1 MASYLTCGNF
11 MIPLS
16 ASHRFPPSAKRPSPK
31 DHSAERQKRR
41 RRNTNRSLSLSLSLF
56 LSILAERGSRPSRRR
71 KRQEILSDFP
81 RTTGCRNRLEKDKK
95 GNKGRHFAP
104 SFQIDDGASENR
116 NVARAHEDLACS
128 VVLRIPIGADGRG
141 RPVRR
146 KKGLGKS
153 IGLARPFARVCGT
166 TSGLSCSIHLSKSG
180 AAIYIAPTDSLPHSS

>member
-1 MASYLTCGNF
+1 MVTQVAS
-11 MIPLS
+11 
-16 ASHRFPPSAKRPSPK
+16 AAKMVYELK
-31 DHSAERQKRR
+31 NQGYEGQ
-41 RRNTNRSLSLSLSLF
+41 F
-56 LSILAERGSRPSRRR
+56 LMQDSGMRIRAFL
-71 KRQEILSDFP
+71 L
-81 RTTGCRNRLEKDKK
+81 
-95 GNKGRHFAP
+95 
-104 SFQIDDGASENR
+104 DDGASENR